1 MGILQEKEWIV
12 MHTVW
17 KGAISFG
24 LVHVPVKMHAA
35 TEDKDI
41 HFRQLHKDCKMP
53 ISYEKKCP
61 HCDKEVK
68 AEDIVKGFE
77 YEKGKYVIINEE
89 ELDAIKPE
97 SARTIKILDF
107 VNLSDIDPIYFEKP
121 YYLSPDMSGSSAYTL
136 LTEAIKQTGKIGI
149 AKISIRSKSNLAAIR
164 VVDNCLCL
172 ETMHYPDE
180 IRAIN
185 MVPNLT
191 QATDINDKELEMAK
205 LLVEQLSGEFDP
217 AKYTDDYRVAL
228 YELIEAKIAGEGIDV
243 VDAPTPAKANVIDLM
258 TALKASLEATKPQEA
273 TAPKRKRRTKKSEEK
288 IS

>member
-1 MGILQEKEWIV
+1 

-41 HFRQLHKDCKMP
+41 HFRQLHKECKMP

-185 MVPNLT
+185 MVPNLP
-191 QATDINDKELEMAK
+191 QATELNDKELEMAK

-217 AKYTDDYRVAL
+217 AKYTDDYRIAL

-243 VDAPTPAKANVIDLM
+243 VDAPAPAKANVIDLM
-258 TALKASLEATKPQEA
+258 TALKASLEATKPQETA
-273 TAPKRKRRTKKSEEK
+273 APKRKRRTKKTEEK

>member
-1 MGILQEKEWIV
+1 

-41 HFRQLHKDCKMP
+41 HFRQLHKECKMP

-121 YYLSPDMSGSSAYTL
+121 YYLSPDMSGSSAYSL
-136 LTEAIKQTGKIGI
+136 LAEAIKQTGKIGI

-191 QATDINDKELEMAK
+191 QASEINDKELEMAK

-217 AKYTDDYRVAL
+217 TKYTDDYRVAL

-243 VDAPTPAKANVIDLM
+243 VDSPAPAKANVIDLM
-258 TALKASLEATKPQEA
+258 TALKASLEATKPQETA
-273 TAPKRKRRTKKSEEK
+273 APKRKRRTKKTEEK